1 MRWILTIFIGLCVL
15 TSAIPWLQKLGIGR
29 LPGDLYFKVFG
40 HPIQIP
46 LASTILLF
54 SVGLWFGRKQK
65 NLYYL
70 ATIPFATLMI
80 LLTTFISHSNLK
92 NVNLFLFAG
101 IIVITGTTL
110 IIYFI
115 LHLKRQWYGTEE

>member
-1 MRWILTIFIGLCVL
+1 
-15 TSAIPWLQKLGIGR
+15 
-29 LPGDLYFKVFG
+29 
-40 HPIQIP
+40 
-46 LASTILLF
+46 
-54 SVGLWFGRKQK
+54 
-65 NLYYL
+65 
-70 ATIPFATLMI
+70 MI
-80 LLTTFISHSNLK
+80 LLTTFISNSNLK